1 MALLPFTKKK
11 EDPNDPDFPK
21 DPASMITRSKNDRN
35 IEKETWDL
43 CAQFLQGNQWLQW
56 REREEVWRSMTDQQ
70 DTQFERIT
78 INNILVRYRNV
89 RSRLSLA
96 YPSIAV
102 LPASTS
108 PEDINKAKASE
119 LLLSYLWKAD
129 DLEGKFD
136 KAIAHLLTF
145 GAAGMHTY
153 YSEDMGRPT
162 VEVFS
167 PYDIFPEPDCS
178 SFSDC
183 DWCAIRTFH
192 TKRDLLETYGVTPKL
207 RKLIEK
213 NAVAPVSPDYSD
225 SSYTNGD
232 RHPKNRMELY
242 EFYWRDGRHGIAL
255 NDVWLYKGHEDR
267 YDYPIEIVEYTNVPT
282 KLWPIG
288 LVLPMVDPQYQYN
301 KTRSRIGANVAVH
314 SSPVWMVPRGAGVA
328 KTALSNRPNSVVMFN
343 QGAGKPTRDAPPPV
357 SSGAFTHAE
366 MLVREIDD
374 ASGTYRTM
382 MGQREPGIHS
392 GTAIREMANQGVTQL
407 QMTQGSIERAA
418 TRIAK
423 RMLKLTAANL
433 ETSQVITAFD
443 GAGMIISQAIESTN
457 LSETPEVFFQAGSM
471 FRDNASERERRLI
484 DQFDRGLITPQEYRQ
499 QSTFRSGPVFAIQR
513 MESIAHFRELLEAA
527 KMGYIIEIPP
537 WGDLDAFRVV
547 WEQFMKSPEYYS
559 LEPGPWQYISDV
571 YNQVMQMLMGGAPGA
586 PPPAD
591 GAPPSNMASIQNRAG
606 AVGATATSP
615 QVEFTQSPA
624 QPSTPGNKG
633 MEAV

>member
-1 MALLPFTKKK
+1 MALIPFMKKSK
-11 EDPNDPDFPK
+11 SDEPDFPK

-35 IEKETWDL
+35 LDKEVWDL
-43 CAQFLQGNQWLQW
+43 CAQFLQGNQWLRW
-56 REREEVWRSMTDQQ
+56 RDKDEIWRTIVDKQ
-70 DTQFERIT
+70 DSQFERIT
-78 INNILVRYRNV
+78 VNNILVRYRNV

-102 LPASTS
+102 MPASTS
-108 PEDINKAKASE
+108 PEDITKAKASE
-119 LLLSYLWKAD
+119 LAISYLWKAD

-136 KAIAHLLTF
+136 KAIGHLLTF
-145 GAAGMHTY
+145 GCAGLHTY
-153 YSEDMGRPT
+153 YDEYLGRPT

-178 SFSDC
+178 SFEDC

-207 RKLIEK
+207 RKLIEA
-213 NAVAPVSPDYSD
+213 NASAPMSPVSEGAN
-225 SSYTNGD
+225 YTDGE
-232 RHPKNRMELY
+232 RHPKNRIELY

-255 NDVWLYKGHEDR
+255 NDVWLYKGYEDK
-267 YDYPIEIVEYTNVPT
+267 YDYPIEIIEYSNIPT
-282 KLWPIG
+282 KLWPLG
-288 LVLPMVDPQYQYN
+288 LVMPMIDPQYQYN

-328 KTALSNRPNSVVMFN
+328 KTALSNRPNSVVMYN

-407 QMTQGSIERAA
+407 QMTQASIERAA
-418 TRIAK
+418 VRVAK
-423 RMLKLTAANL
+423 RMLKLMAANI
-433 ETSQVITAFD
+433 ETSKVITAFD
-443 GAGMIISQAIESTN
+443 SSGLIVSQAIANTN

-471 FRDNASERERRLI
+471 FRDNAAERERALL

-499 QSTFRSGPVFAIQR
+499 QSTFRSGPVFAVQR
-513 MESIAHFRELLEAA
+513 MESISHFRELLEAA
-527 KMGYIIEIPP
+527 KAGYIIEIPP
-537 WGDLDAFRVV
+537 WADLEAFRIV

-559 LEPGPWQYISDV
+559 LEPAPWQYVAEV
-571 YNQVMQMLMGGAPGA
+571 YTQVMQMLMGGAPGA
-586 PPPAD
+586 APPAD
-591 GAPPSNMASIQNRAG
+591 GAPPSNMASVQNRAG
-606 AVGATATSP
+606 AAGAMATSP
-615 QVEFTQSPA
+615 QAEFTQAPA
-624 QPSTPGNKG
+624 PPTIPGNKG
-633 MEAV
+633 VEAV